1 MILPS
6 NDSNPSTFNVRL
18 PMSRI
23 SQRTSDSLGI
33 PNALFS
39 LLILLGSPLVEAIN
53 ATKNKRWIQWN
64 WLKINV
70 SLNVW
75 IINTLPSAEI
85 SMYVFILL
93 EMKNYKQTVTLWA
106 VENKWFDYEY
116 WYYSTI
122 LISSFT
128 SVGF

>member
-39 LLILLGSPLVEAIN
+39 FLILLGSPLVEAIN
-53 ATKNKRWIQWN
+53 ATKNKRWIQKKL
-64 WLKINV
+64 LKINV

-75 IINTLPSAEI
+75 KINRLPSAEI

-93 EMKNYKQTVTLWA
+93 EEKNYKQTVTLWD